1 MSAPSLPPLPSE
13 PTDDE
18 MAALVRRAQDGDADA
33 RDELFAGVRPRL
45 ERWIAARMGP
55 ALRSRLDVE
64 DALQD
69 TLLEAHRS
77 LDKFQA
83 TGARA
88 FFGWLVAVAENR
100 IRDLVDRFRAAKR
113 DPAREQDLTSK
124 IESARTTP
132 TGRAVR
138 REEHERLLTV
148 MASLPEIHR
157 DVLRLL
163 LVERRAP
170 TDAATILG
178 ITVKTLY
185 VRRVRAVQ
193 AALELLGESE
203 SGMGLKGRTP

>member
-1 MSAPSLPPLPSE
+1 MPVPPLPPE

-18 MAALVRRAQDGDADA
+18 MATLVRRAQAGDADA
-33 RDELFAGVRPRL
+33 RDALFGGVRPRL

-64 DALQD
+64 DAVQD

-77 LDKFQA
+77 LDRFQA

-100 IRDLVDRFRAAKR
+100 IRDLVDRFKAAKR
-113 DPAREQDLTSK
+113 DPAREQDLTSR
-124 IESARTTP
+124 IESAYTTP

-138 REEHERLLTV
+138 RDEHERMLTV
-148 MASLPEIHR
+148 IAALPATHR

-170 TDAATILG
+170 SDAAAILG
-178 ITVKTLY
+178 ISVETLY

-193 AALELLGESE
+193 AAEESLRSEEAGE
-203 SGMGLKGRTP
+203 GLRGSAPGAP